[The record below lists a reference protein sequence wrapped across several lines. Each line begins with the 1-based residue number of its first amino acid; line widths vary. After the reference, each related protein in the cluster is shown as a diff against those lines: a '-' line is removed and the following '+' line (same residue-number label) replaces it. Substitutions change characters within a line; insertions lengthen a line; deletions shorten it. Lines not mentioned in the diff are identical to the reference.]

1 MKTHLRSIAKKKV
14 SDFLLREEGMVG
26 NRSAFATAALVSTT
40 ALAMTLLVAP
50 DAKAALVWIA
60 PIHGVVVGMATITI
74 FAGRWVRSLAI
85 SAGSSNLERS
95 RQIRGFPPN
104 LLALKR

>member
-1 MKTHLRSIAKKKV
+1 MRSHLRSIAKRKV

-50 DAKAALVWIA
+50 DAEAGNCGPGDLYCG
-60 PIHGVVVGMATITI
+60 HGTFCCTFVG
-74 FAGRWVRSLAI
+74 AGGIQYKCVANGGLC
-85 SAGSSNLERS
+85 
-95 RQIRGFPPN
+95 P
-104 LLALKR
+104 

>member
-1 MKTHLRSIAKKKV
+1 MRSHLKSIAKKKV

-50 DAKAALVWIA
+50 DASAFNCGDRNCEYRCCFIPNPA
-60 PIHGVVVGMATITI
+60 P
-74 FAGRWVRSLAI
+74 GRYFCRPLNQ
-85 SAGSSNLERS
+85 GC
-95 RQIRGFPPN
+95 G
-104 LLALKR
+104 